1 MSGRLTLFAA
11 LLASLLLAGCLPV
24 DRNLSEDARTSTHWG
39 AVALFDDRTR
49 VLTPAERAQVA
60 KQDLNII
67 ALSGGGADG
76 AFGAG
81 MMIGWTEAGTRPQF
95 DIVTGVSTGALMA
108 SFVFIGPSFD
118 AKLAELYTTMRTTDV
133 FTTRLDG
140 LFGDSLNDTAP
151 LRARIAQFITEDTL
165 EAVAAE
171 HHKGRRLYIATT
183 NLDSGTVSVWNMGAI
198 AASDK
203 PERVDLYRDI
213 LLASAAVPGF
223 FKPVMIPA
231 ANRAGLQMHVDGG
244 VKAPVL
250 LRSFMLAG
258 PYKRKN
264 VYVLVNGTLKLRT
277 SDTAG
282 AVHANLTSIAK
293 RSITELLRGLMYKQ
307 IYQIYVTVQ
316 RAGAHFHLA
325 FIPDDVEE
333 TKDPLN
339 FQPEEMAK
347 LFEAGRRL
355 ALSGRHWQTEPPR
368 LENLERIDNA
378 NRRAVRV
385 VEQAAKPKQAANR
398 NAVAPRTGHSP
409 SVSDQAESAL
419 MNAAKPR

>member
-1 MSGRLTLFAA
+1 MYRRLTVTVAFAA
-11 LLASLLLAGCLPV
+11 ALVLSACLPV
-24 DRNLSEDARTSTHWG
+24 DRNLTEEARTSTHWG

-49 VLTPAERAQVA
+49 VLTPAERALVA
-60 KQDLNII
+60 KQDLNVI

-81 MMIGWTEAGTRPQF
+81 LMIGWTESGTRPQF
-95 DIVTGVSTGALMA
+95 DIVTGVSTGALMS
-108 SFVFIGPSFD
+108 SFVFIGPAFD
-118 AKLAELYTTMRTTDV
+118 QKLTELYTTMRTTDV
-133 FTTRLDG
+133 FTARLDG

-151 LRARIAQFITEDTL
+151 LRARIAQAITEETL

-171 HHKGRRLYIATT
+171 HRKGRRLYVATT

-198 AASDK
+198 AASDR
-203 PERVDLYRDI
+203 PERIELYRDI

-231 ANRAGLQMHVDGG
+231 AAGDSKQMHVDGG

-250 LRSFMLAG
+250 LRSFMLNG

-264 VYVLVNGTLKLRT
+264 VYVLVNGSLRLR
-277 SDTAG
+277 SSNHAG
-282 AVHANLTSIAK
+282 AVNANLTSIAK

-316 RAGAHFHLA
+316 RSGANFHLA
-325 FIPDDVEE
+325 YIPDDVEE

-339 FQPEEMAK
+339 FQPEEMK
-347 LFEAGRRL
+347 QLFEAGRQL
-355 ALSGRHWQTEPPR
+355 ARVGRYWQSEPPR
-368 LENLERIDNA
+368 LENFERIENA
-378 NRRAVRV
+378 SRRAVRTVERV
-385 VEQAAKPKQAANR
+385 VRSKPTASRAADTRA
-398 NAVAPRTGHSP
+398 GHAP
-409 SVSDQAESAL
+409 SVFDQAEAAL
-419 MNAAKPR
+419 MDAAKR

>member
-1 MSGRLTLFAA
+1 MYRRLTVTVAFAA
-11 LLASLLLAGCLPV
+11 ALVLSACLPV
-24 DRNLSEDARTSTHWG
+24 DRNLTEEARTSTHWG

-49 VLTPAERAQVA
+49 VLTPAERALVA
-60 KQDLNII
+60 KQDLNVI

-81 MMIGWTEAGTRPQF
+81 LMIGWTESGTRPQF
-95 DIVTGVSTGALMA
+95 DIVTGVSTGALMS
-108 SFVFIGPSFD
+108 SFVFIGPAFD
-118 AKLAELYTTMRTTDV
+118 QKLTELYTTMRTTDV
-133 FTTRLDG
+133 FTARIDG

-151 LRARIAQFITEDTL
+151 LRARIAQAITEETL

-171 HHKGRRLYIATT
+171 HRKGRRLYVATT

-198 AASDK
+198 AASDR
-203 PERVDLYRDI
+203 PERIELYRDI

-231 ANRAGLQMHVDGG
+231 AAGDSKQMHVDGG

-250 LRSFMLAG
+250 LRSFMLNG

-264 VYVLVNGTLKLRT
+264 VYVLVNGSLRLR
-277 SDTAG
+277 SSNHAG
-282 AVHANLTSIAK
+282 AVNANLTSIAK

-316 RAGAHFHLA
+316 RSGANFHLA
-325 FIPDDVEE
+325 YIPDDVEE

-339 FQPEEMAK
+339 FQPEEMK
-347 LFEAGRRL
+347 QLFEAGRQL
-355 ALSGRHWQTEPPR
+355 ARVGRYWQSEPPR
-368 LENLERIDNA
+368 LENFERIENA
-378 NRRAVRV
+378 SRRAVRT
-385 VEQAAKPKQAANR
+385 VERVARSKPTASTAADTRA
-398 NAVAPRTGHSP
+398 GHAP
-409 SVSDQAESAL
+409 SVFDQAEAAL
-419 MNAAKPR
+419 MDAAKR